1 MNDAYGY
8 HPARCAAPLRRHSLE
23 LAVTKHLADALGREL
38 EGPCGLLDGVEA
50 LCLHTG
56 RIHLELRPGVDLQL
70 GRIRNVT
77 RELEAAMSAA
87 REAGRVLRD
96 GFGWQHSIRYKGEVD
111 LVTEVDERAEQ
122 VIKEILLGAFPAYG
136 MLAEEGGRLS
146 GEEDARWI
154 VDPLD
159 GTTNYAHGLS
169 IFAVSIALQRADEMV
184 LGVVHDPVREETFI
198 AERGAGA
205 TLNDEPIGVSDT
217 DEPIRALIATGF
229 PYDRAE
235 MPEALEIFGRFAA
248 LTRGMRRL
256 GSTALDLCY
265 VASGRLDG
273 YYERGI
279 WAWDIAAGS
288 LILEEAGGTVT
299 DYRGGA
305 LDLEGRE
312 IVASNGALHP
322 TLVGITGGNRG

>member
-1 MNDAYGY
+1 M
-8 HPARCAAPLRRHSLE
+8 
-23 LAVTKHLADALGREL
+23 
-38 EGPCGLLDGVEA
+38 
-50 LCLHTG
+50 
-56 RIHLELRPGVDLQL
+56 I
-70 GRIRNVT
+70 

-87 REAGRVLRD
+87 REAGGVLLE
-96 GFGWQHSIRYKGEVD
+96 GFGLQHSIRYKGEVD
-111 LVTEVDERAEQ
+111 LVTEVDEQAER

-136 MLAEEGGRLS
+136 MLAEESDGSS

-159 GTTNYAHGLS
+159 GTTNYTHGLPMV
-169 IFAVSIALQRADEMV
+169 AVSVALERAGEVV
-184 LGVVHDPVREETFI
+184 LGVVHDPMRDETFI
-198 AERGAGA
+198 AERGGGA
-205 TLNDEPIGVSDT
+205 SLNGERVRVSDT

-229 PYDRAE
+229 PYDRAL
-235 MPEALEIFGRFAA
+235 MPEALELFGHFAA

-279 WAWDIAAGS
+279 WAWDLAAGV
-288 LILEEAGGTVT
+288 LILEEAGGKVT

-312 IVASNGALHP
+312 IVASNGLLHSAMTAL
-322 TLVGITGGNRG
+322 TGEDAQRRDA